1 MNMGDIN
8 ILERINLSS
17 LDMSFSSKP
26 LLVGGLAMEY
36 YGLRK
41 CGDDIDFII
50 SDEDYQLLAAKYP
63 GHRVDYWG
71 NLGIIY
77 DQYELLRSLS
87 RLDYDFYSAGALEFE
102 KFKVISCER
111 LFFMCAAAV
120 RSEPDV
126 KKRVDDFGLALG
138 YFYNRYRNKEYL
150 ANAELHASSYLS
162 APDGTIR
169 GGKY

>member
-1 MNMGDIN
+1 MADTN
-8 ILERINLSS
+8 ILERIDLAVF
-17 LDMSFSSKP
+17 DIAFSSKP

-41 CGDDIDFII
+41 CGSDIDFII
-50 SDEDYQLLAAKYP
+50 SDKDYQLLAHKFP
-63 GHRVDYWG
+63 DRKVDYWG
-71 NLGIIY
+71 DLGIIY

-87 RLDYDFYSAGALEFE
+87 RLDYDFYSLGAIEYE
-102 KFKVISCER
+102 KFKVVSCER

-138 YFYNRYRNKEYL
+138 YFYNNYRNKEYV
-150 ANAELHASSYLS
+150 ANAKLHAPSYENVPNGL
-162 APDGTIR
+162 IR